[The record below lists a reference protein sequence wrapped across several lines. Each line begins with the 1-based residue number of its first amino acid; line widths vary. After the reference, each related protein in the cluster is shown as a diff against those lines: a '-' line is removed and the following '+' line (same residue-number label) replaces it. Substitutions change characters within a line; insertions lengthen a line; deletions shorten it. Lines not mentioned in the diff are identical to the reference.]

1 MVHTEAQK
9 GLIFQVTCQIFMS
22 GLEIPISNTLR
33 NVDDTIS
40 DIQNN
45 IDEFHKDL
53 KTNKNLHPTY
63 QGDRGEPFLY

>member
-1 MVHTEAQK
+1 MVHTEAQN

-40 DIQNN
+40 DIQKQ
-45 IDEFHKDL
+45 H
-53 KTNKNLHPTY
+53 
-63 QGDRGEPFLY
+63 R